1 MTYDRRQYSV
11 GSTARPASLMQHE
24 VQAAGDRAR
33 RLQSPAAR
41 AQGRLYS
48 SKAAAPASDSDPRG
62 LTQTTHARSMRAARA
77 AHGNGMGLL
86 RSYAII
92 HFDVKQRRKT
102 QLYLE

>member
-1 MTYDRRQYSV
+1 MYDRRQYSV

-62 LTQTTHARSMRAARA
+62 LTQTTHGIEPRGQHMAMAWACCC
-77 AHGNGMGLL
+77 GPG
-86 RSYAII
+86 
-92 HFDVKQRRKT
+92 
-102 QLYLE
+102 

>member
-62 LTQTTHARSMRAARA
+62 LTQTTHALDASRGA
-77 AHGNGMGLL
+77 AHHAWQWHGPAAQL
-86 RSYAII
+86 RYNP
-92 HFDVKQRRKT
+92 F
-102 QLYLE
+102 